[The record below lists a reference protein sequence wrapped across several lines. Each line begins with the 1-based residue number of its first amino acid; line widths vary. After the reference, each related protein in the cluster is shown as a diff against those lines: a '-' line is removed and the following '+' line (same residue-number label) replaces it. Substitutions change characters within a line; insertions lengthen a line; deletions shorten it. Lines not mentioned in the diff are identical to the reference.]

1 MIALPYRW
9 GVVWIYLLMLLFL
22 SSIPGDP
29 QQSAGIAIT
38 LPFLPFPIL
47 NDKVLHLM
55 FYFPLGWLLALTTLR
70 WWKVL
75 IIGALMAALD
85 ECYQGLIPG
94 RVPDVMDWIM
104 DMAGILSGW
113 IVEYRLKGR
122 RRSQA

>member
-1 MIALPYRW
+1 MGGCVDLPPHAAVSFQY
-9 GVVWIYLLMLLFL
+9 
-22 SSIPGDP
+22 PGDP